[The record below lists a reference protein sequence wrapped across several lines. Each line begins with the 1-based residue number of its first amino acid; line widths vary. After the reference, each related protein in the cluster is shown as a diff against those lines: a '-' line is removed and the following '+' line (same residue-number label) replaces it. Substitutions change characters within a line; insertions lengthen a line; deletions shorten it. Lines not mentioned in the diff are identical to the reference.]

1 MKRVQKNK
9 SKRKYQKGGVKKS
22 SSKKITVGSS
32 LNPWTLYSGK
42 NPELQ
47 YPLKV
52 KEKVEKEKLKKEMKK
67 LKKKQSKVRSNLKS
81 AKKKIK
87 KTGLPLEKKRRENPE
102 LLRTR
107 EENRILAEIDS
118 PWGF

>member
-1 MKRVQKNK
+1 MRKKSINRQRSKMKRSKMKRSKMKRSKMKRVQKNK
-9 SKRKYQKGGVKKS
+9 SKRKYQKGGVKKP

-67 LKKKQSKVRSNLKS
+67 LIFIFLLISDIFSR
-81 AKKKIK
+81 
-87 KTGLPLEKKRRENPE
+87 LPTN
-102 LLRTR
+102 
-107 EENRILAEIDS
+107 
-118 PWGF
+118 